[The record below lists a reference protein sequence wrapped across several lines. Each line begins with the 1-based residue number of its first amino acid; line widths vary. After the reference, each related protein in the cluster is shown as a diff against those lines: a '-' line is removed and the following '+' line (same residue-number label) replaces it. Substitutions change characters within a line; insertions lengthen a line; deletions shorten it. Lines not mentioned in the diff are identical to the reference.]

1 MIKKSFIIL
10 PKVGENTEKRLWSS
24 GINHWDDFI
33 EKEQVTG
40 FSAQQKAYCDE
51 FLGKCKKNLEA
62 KNHEFFHYNL
72 PKKEHWRLYE
82 EFKGHIG
89 FIDIETTGLS
99 RHRNTMTTLSVWDGK
114 ETRTYINGQ
123 NMNEESLAA
132 EMNRHKMFVSF
143 NGTGFDLPFIQT
155 KFPSLNL
162 EKPHM
167 DLRWV
172 GNKVGLRGGLKRIER
187 EVGINRGDDVA
198 DIDGS
203 MAVRLWKK
211 WERTGN
217 KEALDLLVKYNQEDV
232 INLETLGNIIYSRLT
247 NNH

>member
-1 MIKKSFIIL
+1 MENEKMKLDQVERSYDGE
-10 PKVGENTEKRLWSS
+10 VGETSQPCDTVYVGNIPWK
-24 GINHWDDFI
+24 IN
-33 EKEQVTG
+33 EYK
-40 FSAQQKAYCDE
+40 
-51 FLGKCKKNLEA
+51 LGK
-62 KNHEFFHYNL
+62 FFEQFCEVYST
-72 PKKEHWRLYE
+72 RIIRD
-82 EFKGHIG
+82 KGTARSRGFG

-99 RHRNTMTTLSVWDGK
+99 KHRNTMTTLSVWDGK
-114 ETRTYINGQ
+114 ETGTYINGQ
-123 NMNEESLAA
+123 NMNEESLAD
-132 EMNRHKMFVSF
+132 EMKRHKMFVSF
-143 NGTGFDLPFIQT
+143 NGTGFDLPFIQA
-155 KFPSLNL
+155 KFPSLDL

-232 INLETLGNIIYSRLT
+232 INLETLGNIIYKRII
-247 NNH
+247 NKI